1 MYLGRSSLTLKFI
14 LKSPGEC
21 VRKNIKFKDVTWM
34 SVVSHKRVHLP
45 MRNSLKVK
53 KREECMATIK
63 ITGMSCQHCVMAV
76 TKSLTG
82 IDGVS
87 NVKVSLEKGE
97 ASFDETKPVDMSVIR
112 ERIKKAGFDV
122 A

>member
-1 MYLGRSSLTLKFI
+1 VLEKTLNLNRLHGHLLVCETSSFRMAGSFI
-14 LKSPGEC
+14 NE
-21 VRKNIKFKDVTWM
+21 
-34 SVVSHKRVHLP
+34 SHK
-45 MRNSLKVK
+45 KG
-53 KREECMATIK
+53 EGCMATIK

-76 TKSLTG
+76 TKALSGVDG
-82 IDGVS
+82 IS

-97 ASFDETKPVDMSVIR
+97 ASFDEAKPVDMSVIR

>member
-1 MYLGRSSLTLKFI
+1 MLEKTLNLNRLHGHLPFCETSSFRMAG
-14 LKSPGEC
+14 SFVNE
-21 VRKNIKFKDVTWM
+21 
-34 SVVSHKRVHLP
+34 SHK
-45 MRNSLKVK
+45 KG
-53 KREECMATIK
+53 EGCMATIK

-76 TKSLTG
+76 TKALSGVDG
-82 IDGVS
+82 IS

-97 ASFDETKPVDMSVIR
+97 ASFDEAKPVDMSVIR